1 MFFDISLIPLAV
13 LILVGQL
20 KKAPPRLLNNP
31 SYQKEREQVLKHR
44 RILDVLSLSF
54 ALALM
59 IIQWGGPLMTL
70 AYRAVIIWGV
80 PSQLYDLWQK
90 FNVPRGVLFACAIA
104 LIVIECWW
112 VFPPPPLPKRVW
124 GGPQTRAPRHNY
136 FIFKMRQTQ
145 IRRGSIRQGCR
156 GWAGL
161 PPQTSEYL

>member
-13 LILVGQL
+13 LLIVGQL

-31 SYQKEREQVLKHR
+31 GYQKEREQVRKHR
-44 RILDVLSLSF
+44 RILDVLGVGF

-59 IIQWGGPLMTL
+59 IIQWGGPLMTI

-104 LIVIECWW
+104 LIVIE
-112 VFPPPPLPKRVW
+112 F
-124 GGPQTRAPRHNY
+124 
-136 FIFKMRQTQ
+136 
-145 IRRGSIRQGCR
+145 
-156 GWAGL
+156 GL
-161 PPQTSEYL
+161 ALLS